1 MEKVLPIVTPSP
13 PAYFKENVKTKLS
26 PFFWSSLTIIAGLAL
41 TLCIAPRQQE
51 YLEVNDIVT
60 PTVSAGP
67 GIAYFFGVVAVMAL
81 VLFIIPLSKLRLVFR
96 LLFALMFAWGVF
108 ILTALTLPLWA
119 AYPLAV
125 IAGIAWLF
133 WARVWLHNL
142 VLLIALVS
150 AGSVFGSLFSPWAFL
165 ILMAVIAVYDF
176 VAVRFGFMVWMVD
189 RLSQTVTL
197 PAFIYPRKIRDW
209 TLSLK
214 TVRVDELVDRPADDR
229 EYSILGGGDIGFPLV
244 LTASVYFVS
253 GLNAAVL
260 VGAFALVGLMSAF
273 LIQLVWLKGKP
284 MPALP
289 PIAFFCLIGLLIALY
304 LW

>member
-1 MEKVLPIVTPSP
+1 MKSKI
-13 PAYFKENVKTKLS
+13 N
-26 PFFWSSLTIIAGLAL
+26 PFLWGGLTIIAGLAL
-41 TLCIAPRQQE
+41 TLYTAPQQKAYVE
-51 YLEVNDIVT
+51 GHDIT
-60 PTVSAGP
+60 PPTVSSGF

-81 VLFIIPLSKLRLVFR
+81 VLFIIPLSKLKLVFR

-108 ILTALTLPLWA
+108 IITVLTLPYPA
-119 AYPLAV
+119 AYPIAV
-125 IAGIAWLF
+125 IAGIAWLL

-142 VLLIALVS
+142 VLLIALAS

-176 VAVRFGFMVWMVD
+176 LAVRFGFMVWMVD

-197 PAFIYPRKIRDW
+197 PAFIYPKKIKEW
-209 TLSLK
+209 ALSLK
-214 TVRVDELVDRPADDR
+214 TVRVNELAAKPADER
-229 EYSILGGGDIGFPLV
+229 EYSLLGGGDIGFPLM
-244 LTASVYFVS
+244 LTSSVFFKD
-253 GLNAAVL
+253 GLNSAML

-289 PIAFFCLIGLLIALY
+289 PIAFFCLIGFLIATYGLS
-304 LW
+304 

>member
-1 MEKVLPIVTPSP
+1 MKS
-13 PAYFKENVKTKLS
+13 KLS
-26 PFFWSSLTIIAGLAL
+26 PFLWSGLTIVLGLAL
-41 TLCIAPRQQE
+41 TLAVASRQKE
-51 YLEVNDIVT
+51 YVEVSEIT
-60 PTVSAGP
+60 PPTVSAGP

-81 VLFIIPLSKLRLVFR
+81 VLFIIPLSKLKLVFR

-108 ILTALTLPLWA
+108 IMTFLTLPYPA

-142 VLLIALVS
+142 VLLIALAS

-165 ILMAVIAVYDF
+165 VIMLVIAVYDF
-176 VAVRFGFMVWMVD
+176 LAVRFGFMVWMVD

-209 TLSLK
+209 ALSLK
-214 TVRVDELVDRPADDR
+214 TVRVDELVEKPASER
-229 EYSILGGGDIGFPLV
+229 EYSLLGGGDIGFPLM
-244 LTASVYFVS
+244 LASSVYFGH
-253 GLNAAVL
+253 GLNDAAV
-260 VGAFALVGLMSAF
+260 VGAFTLVGLMSAF
-273 LIQLVWLKGKP
+273 LIQLVWLKGRP

-289 PIAFFCLIGLLIALY
+289 PIAFFSLVGLLIALY
-304 LW
+304 LV